1 MTEQL
6 PEDHPVVTSLK
17 AVRGEL
23 KDALGKLRD
32 SEQKLSVFEGIDPKK
47 YREMETTIAES
58 GKVLAEKDGAI
69 AKASEQLQK
78 LTKKSA
84 LAAALEDPT
93 VKGKKGVLDLLLPH
107 VLGDL
112 AVGEDGSVQVVDKEG
127 KPRLGKDSKP
137 VTLAA
142 HLAGLREGATGIFFD
157 PIDTS
162 SGGGRRAVSTG
173 TVVNQADTSSMSP
186 ADRRTLAREQGQA

>member
-1 MTEQL
+1 VTEQL
-6 PEDHPVVTSLK
+6 PEDHPVVMSLK

-23 KDALGKLRD
+23 KDALSKLRD

-47 YREMETTIAES
+47 YREMEATIAES
-58 GKVLAEKDGAI
+58 GKVLAEKDGVI

-78 LTKKSA
+78 LIKKSA

-127 KPRLGKDSKP
+127 KPRHGKDAKP

-157 PIDTS
+157 PIDTTN
-162 SGGGRRAVSTG
+162 GAGRRATSTG
-173 TVVNQADTSSMSP
+173 VQTQQVDTTQLSP
-186 ADRRTLAREQGQA
+186 AARRTLAREQGQI